1 MPAPEKTENNISSN
15 RRRLL
20 AVALLVVTVLA
31 VFGRVGGHEFLTWDD
46 RQHIHGNPHLN
57 PVSWRGLAGIW
68 AEPYW
73 GLYVPAS
80 YTFFA
85 AEALIAQRPLPGGV
99 GYSFDPMVFH
109 LGNLALHVA
118 CVLLVFSVLRRL
130 FRHDG
135 AACAGALLFA
145 LHPAQ
150 VESVAWIS
158 ETRGVLCA
166 MFCLL
171 AVWFC
176 VRPVATAESRTS
188 AAICYAAATAAF
200 LLALL
205 SKPAAAVLPL
215 MIGTIEI
222 ALLHRPAWRVL
233 LRMGPWLV
241 ASAGWIILTKSQ
253 QPDTLLWFV
262 PPLWARGLLAGD
274 ALAFYAYKLLAP
286 LQFGPDYGRTPAWVM
301 GQWWFY
307 VAWLLPAALLGALAA
322 APGRRLW
329 LTAAALF
336 VICLLPVLGFVAF
349 DFQRIS
355 SVADRYLYL
364 AMLGP
369 AVALSGIL
377 AARWNR
383 CSVAA
388 AGGVLCLLGIFSFVQ
403 VSHWHDDNTLFV
415 HAGRINPDSVMANHN
430 LGFALARQ
438 GRFVEATARYLKVL
452 DVDPHHAESQ
462 LGLGVALLEL
472 GNLEQAEK
480 HLRKAARLKPDWAL
494 PHYHLA
500 RVMDARDRHGDA
512 TQSYRRA
519 LRLAEDGDPDFARS
533 VRKILDER
541 LKAPNK

>member
-1 MPAPEKTENNISSN
+1 MPAPDTTNGNNSSN

-20 AVALLVVTVLA
+20 AAGLLVAAVLA

-57 PVSWRGLAGIW
+57 PVSWRSLAGIW
-68 AEPYW
+68 TGPYW

-85 AEALIAQRPLPGGV
+85 AEALIAQRPLPGGA

-109 LGNLALHVA
+109 LGNLALHIA
-118 CVLLVFSVLRRL
+118 CVLLVFGVLRRL

-176 VRPVATAESRTS
+176 VRPVAAADSRTS
-188 AAICYAAATAAF
+188 AAICYTAATAAF

-215 MIGTIEI
+215 MIGVIEI
-222 ALLHRPAWRVL
+222 VLLHRPAQRVL

-241 ASAGWIILTKSQ
+241 VSAGWIVLTKSQ

-262 PPLWARGLLAGD
+262 PPFWARGLLAGD

-301 GQWWFY
+301 EQWWFY
-307 VAWLLPAALLGALAA
+307 VAWLLPAVLLGALAVA
-322 APGRRLW
+322 RGRRLW

-336 VICLLPVLGFVAF
+336 VIWLLPVLGLVPF

-369 AVALSGIL
+369 AVALGGFL

-383 CSVAA
+383 CSVGATAA
-388 AGGVLCLLGIFSFVQ
+388 VLCLLGVFSFVQ
-403 VSHWHDDNTLFV
+403 VSHWHDDDALFA
-415 HAGRINPDSVMANHN
+415 HAVRINPDSVMANHN

-438 GRFVEATARYLKVL
+438 GRLVEATARYLKVL

-480 HLRKAARLKPDWAL
+480 HLGKAARLKPNWAL

-500 RVMDARDRHGDA
+500 RVMDAHDRRGDA
-512 TQSYRRA
+512 IRCYRRA
-519 LRLAEDGDPDFARS
+519 MRLAEDGDPDFARS
-533 VRKILDER
+533 VQKILVER
-541 LKAPNK
+541 LKAPDK